1 MAGYSGTPLARKLG
15 IRSGLRVG
23 WDGAPASFAGLLELS
38 PSVVVDLE
46 FDQVRSYDVIVAFVA
61 DFDALRQAL
70 ERFPGQL
77 RWNGGLWIAWP
88 KRGSP
93 LAGELRASDVRRAGL
108 AAGLVDN
115 KVCAVDQDW
124 SGLRFVYRK
133 ADRAG

>member
-1 MAGYSGTPLARKLG
+1 MVGYASTPLARKLG
-15 IRSGLRVG
+15 IRSGCRVG
-23 WDGAPASFAGLLELS
+23 WAGAPAGFAALLDLS

-46 FDQVRSYDVIVAFVA
+46 LDQVRGYDVIVAFVA
-61 DFDALRQAL
+61 DFDALGRAL
-70 ERFPGQL
+70 ERFPGRL
-77 RWNGGLWIAWP
+77 KWDGGLWIAWP